1 MCLCR
6 NPLQS
11 YQYHV
16 SKSAKPESAKPESV
30 NHRPS
35 VDFHQSSDVV
45 DDIGVLDAHGLLL
58 LSFRD
63 GRHVWLRCN
72 RHDRVFVVL

>member
-1 MCLCR
+1 
-6 NPLQS
+6 
-11 YQYHV
+11 V
-16 SKSAKPESAKPESV
+16 SESAESESAESESV

-63 GRHVWLRCN
+63 G
-72 RHDRVFVVL
+72 